1 RDYRSSEF
9 LRLVDHLHELITGH
23 ELPDV
28 PPAPPGREARTLEPL
43 PEATTSEIVGLLE
56 YLDAREGREDIFRIA
71 SDTHYE
77 FGRMLAIV
85 EAAELLDFV
94 DTPKR
99 QVVLEPEGQQFLKAP
114 AEERKGIWREHLLKL
129 PLFRMVHD
137 VIQRQPDQAV
147 DRDFVLETLVLHMPQ
162 ENHEKVF
169 NTFIRW
175 ARFGNLFA
183 YAETTQMISL
193 Q

>member
-1 RDYRSSEF
+1 
-9 LRLVDHLHELITGH
+9 ELITGH

-56 YLDAREGREDIFRIA
+56 YLDARGGREDIFRIA

-85 EAAELLDFV
+85 EAAELLDSG
-94 DTPKR
+94 DPPKR
-99 QVVLEPEGQQFLKAP
+99 QGGLDSEGQRFLKGR
-114 AEERKGIWREHLLKL
+114 AEERKVIWRGHLLKL
-129 PLFRMVHD
+129 PLFQMVHD
-137 VIQRQPDQAV
+137 VLRRQPDQAV

-175 ARFGNLFA
+175 
-183 YAETTQMISL
+183 
-193 Q
+193 